1 MEEREIPIMTLTGQ
15 VLMALMLQVTKV
27 QGILPPP
34 TPLPP
39 YYILFPSG
47 PWGTTDNQHILQ
59 ASAGVL
65 TTAFVIH
72 LGTQALISI
81 FVSSYTLNSK
91 FTVNSL

>member
-1 MEEREIPIMTLTGQ
+1 
-15 VLMALMLQVTKV
+15 MALMLQVTKV
-27 QGILPPP
+27 QDILPPP

-59 ASAGVL
+59 APAGVL

-72 LGTQALISI
+72 LGTQALIST